1 MLQLTRLRTN
11 VSPAC
16 YPAPSPNPVAPYLIQ
31 NVRGNCVTHFAA
43 GATLYCEHDAADQI
57 YQVITGVVRTVT
69 VARDGKRALRGFHV
83 PGEIFGIECARTHRA
98 SAEAVCDARVLRR
111 NGSITEPT
119 LTSDEVLTRHLWNS
133 VLQISK
139 RAEDLS
145 LLGRASALEKLSYF
159 LLDLAERLGTMP
171 AVQLPMSRQDIADY
185 LGISS
190 ETVSRGFTV
199 LRQKNAGH
207 ARPVDCPARSKN
219 AVQAPRHPSIGGCKP
234 RHMFRLARIVEA
246 GWLTPPCAN

>member
-159 LLDLAERLGTMP
+159 LLDWAERLGTMP
-171 AVQLPMSRQDIADY
+171 TVQLPMSRQDIADY

-190 ETVSRGFTV
+190 ETVSRGFTE
-199 LRQKNAGH
+199 LRQKKLLATRGRSIVLLDPKMLFKLRGPFYRGLQAAPHVPPPAHCRRRMAH
-207 ARPVDCPARSKN
+207 ASMR
-219 AVQAPRHPSIGGCKP
+219 
-234 RHMFRLARIVEA
+234 
-246 GWLTPPCAN
+246 